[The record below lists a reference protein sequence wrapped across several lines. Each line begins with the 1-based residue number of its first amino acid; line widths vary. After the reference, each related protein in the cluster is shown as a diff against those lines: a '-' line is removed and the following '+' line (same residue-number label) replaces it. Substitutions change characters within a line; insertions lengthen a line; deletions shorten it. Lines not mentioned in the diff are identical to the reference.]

1 MIIFCLNFLTKRQD
15 GITVLSSK
23 EDWFHCNVA
32 GKNWY
37 WWKRKGKYISKGNVI
52 WSLSWSRSQIES
64 HIKIQLVSDF
74 HAVEGSDHSTCV
86 WELILSTNCSDAK

>member
-1 MIIFCLNFLTKRQD
+1 M
-15 GITVLSSK
+15 
-23 EDWFHCNVA
+23 
-32 GKNWY
+32 
-37 WWKRKGKYISKGNVI
+37 I
-52 WSLSWSRSQIES
+52 WSLSWSQSQIES